1 MSQSKPRANWTQ
13 LSHELWGAIFARL
26 TQDIGDDDFL
36 SSRLDEAGFH
46 QLRLVCKIFKHILS
60 SRERALEGLNVTAQ
74 QVQAQRSQQG
84 SAQQGAAQQGAA
96 QQGSAQPGPLQQGA
110 APQGPAQQGRLQQGA
125 AQQGSAQPGPPQQ
138 GAASAQ
144 SQLPLTVSL
153 MTAEQQQEQCV
164 TMLTTVLKS
173 VHAGLQLALPQQEA
187 VVNTAVAV
195 IGTTMAPLIKML
207 VTAEARHEQMY
218 SAIQGVKADT
228 TEVKKMMHS
237 KASSNPLTAVAMA
250 QGSQQMHGLGQCL
263 SSRSSGSLSSASQAA
278 VSPSKSPSPPLD
290 TPARKLQQKN
300 FKARELAKRQAQRLQ
315 DVLGTSGA
323 SASANAMTATA
334 GRVVDG
340 FKIVYPGSDGEVAWT
355 SWGGRYVSGL
365 LLSPTLS
372 PNLMGVHHVSALV
385 CLHKTSAV
393 SALPVYVVDKARD
406 TLVPGQSSCKCMYS
420 LVHSFMSVFTLHD
433 VCLFC
438 GVA

>member
-13 LSHELWGAIFARL
+13 LSPELWGAIFARL
-26 TQDIGDDDFL
+26 NPDTGDDD
-36 SSRLDEAGFH
+36 RLDEACFP
-46 QLRLVCKIFKHILS
+46 QLRLVCKSFSHILS
-60 SRERALEGLNVTAQ
+60 SRKQALKGLDVTAQ

-84 SAQQGAAQQGAA
+84 SAQL
-96 QQGSAQPGPLQQGA
+96 GPL
-110 APQGPAQQGRLQQGA
+110 
-125 AQQGSAQPGPPQQ
+125 QQ

-144 SQLPLTVSL
+144 SQLPLTVPL

-164 TMLTTVLKS
+164 TMLITALKS
-173 VHAGLQLALPQQEA
+173 VHAGLQLALPEQEA

-237 KASSNPLTAVAMA
+237 NASFYPASKAVAMA

-315 DVLGTSGA
+315 NVLGTSGA
-323 SASANAMTATA
+323 SASASAMTATA

-355 SWGGRYVSGL
+355 SWGGQYVSSL
-365 LLSPTLS
+365 LLSPTVL
-372 PNLMGVHHVSALV
+372 PKLTGVHHVSVLV
-385 CLHKTSAV
+385 CLHIASAA
-393 SALPVYVVDKARD
+393 SALQVYLLDKSRHI
-406 TLVPGQSSCKCMYS
+406 LVLRHFSCKYM
-420 LVHSFMSVFTLHD
+420 
-433 VCLFC
+433 
-438 GVA
+438 